1 MLLTISVLC
10 WDQKLPTIKDVFWV
24 VESPCVGIFKKFWKL
39 RASDGKNLFL
49 LSCLYLSCATT
60 YGDEWPLKMTAL
72 TQRFFCTPYQTAISN
87 ISMTFA
93 HLFVSNPQKLTF
105 LKCPLAANF
114 IKPKLLGM
122 SGNEVLAKKLAKNL
136 NRIRFEAGWIGL
148 DSDSPGKALAKTQP
162 QIWSGWDFWL
172 VFSLKPHS
180 HSCPTIFV

>member
-1 MLLTISVLC
+1 MLLTNSVLC
-10 WDQKLPTIKDVFWV
+10 WDQKLHPIKDVFWV
-24 VESPCVGIFKKFWKL
+24 VESPRVGIFKKFWKL
-39 RASDGKNLFL
+39 RASEGKNLFL

-72 TQRFFCTPYQTAISN
+72 TLRFFCTPYQTAISN

-114 IKPKLLGM
+114 IKPKLLGI

-136 NRIRFEAGWIGL
+136 NQVRFEAWLNRAGFWHVG
-148 DSDSPGKALAKTQP
+148 AKR
-162 QIWSGWDFWL
+162 
-172 VFSLKPHS
+172 
-180 HSCPTIFV
+180 